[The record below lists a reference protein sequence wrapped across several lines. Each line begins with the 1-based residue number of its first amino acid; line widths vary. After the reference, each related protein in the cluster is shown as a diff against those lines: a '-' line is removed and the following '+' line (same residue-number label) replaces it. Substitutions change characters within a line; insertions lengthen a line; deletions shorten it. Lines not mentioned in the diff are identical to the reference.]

1 MANEI
6 DELMDLDPLSLSSQD
21 IDKIIAYHRN
31 RRADLEAGHKPKR
44 EIGPK
49 IKLDLERLG
58 LKKAP
63 VADPIKRRV

>member
-6 DELMDLDPLSLSSQD
+6 DELMDLDPLSLSSQN
-21 IDKIIAYHRN
+21 IDDIIAYHRN
-31 RRADLEAGHKPKR
+31 RRADLEAGHKPKK

-58 LKKAP
+58 LKKPSTVEP
-63 VADPIKRRV
+63 VKRRV